1 MTPRFMA
8 DENIPFRIVTGLRTA
23 GYDVLSV
30 KDVAHVGMR
39 NNELAELSIRL
50 DRIIITRDADFTRLT
65 KPLLNRMKVIYV
77 KLTGDP
83 GEMARFVLDHVED
96 CLSILQRHN
105 VVILDNV
112 GSHAL

>member
-1 MTPRFMA
+1 MA

-30 KDVAHVGMR
+30 KDVAHVGIR
-39 NNELAELSIRL
+39 NNEIAELSIRL
-50 DRIIITRDADFTRLT
+50 DRITRDAEFTRLT

-77 KLTGDP
+77 KLTGNP